1 MGGHVKIL
9 FKTFV
14 ISSIILVQSAQ
25 ASLRMPVFA
34 TELLKTASVANL
46 FGQNF
51 IFKNEDPQ
59 AQSRPIWILAG
70 DSLSSGWANKDSLL
84 ELYQTASRRPLQ
96 RAGSAFD
103 LLQHLPSSATTW
115 FAGSSFHYGVFGF
128 LSPEWANR
136 PDPNVYPEWVLVAT
150 SYAGAV
156 LMPEYSKNTDAK
168 DPVQLIKEVENP
180 ERAHLLTMSIGAN
193 DTCQGIDSVR
203 YQSQVEAKLKGLK
216 NHFRSRKMDYAF
228 WRVPEVENVHSRIM
242 KVLQALP
249 ERNSSEIN
257 AKNRLINYC
266 DTAWRRYCPAVFEN
280 PAGIQRNRNNLNRLY
295 AKYFGPTFDAGIDHL
310 NDFSNQEVMF
320 MLSSDCFH
328 PSRSGHKWISDRM
341 SRYLRAKGVAFR

>member
-1 MGGHVKIL
+1 
-9 FKTFV
+9 
-14 ISSIILVQSAQ
+14 
-25 ASLRMPVFA
+25 MPVFA

-136 PDPNVYPEWVLVAT
+136 PDPMFILSGFWWPLPMRVLC
-150 SYAGAV
+150 SC
-156 LMPEYSKNTDAK
+156 L
-168 DPVQLIKEVENP
+168 
-180 ERAHLLTMSIGAN
+180 SI
-193 DTCQGIDSVR
+193 QKI
-203 YQSQVEAKLKGLK
+203 QMLKTL
-216 NHFRSRKMDYAF
+216 F
-228 WRVPEVENVHSRIM
+228 
-242 KVLQALP
+242 
-249 ERNSSEIN
+249 SS
-257 AKNRLINYC
+257 
-266 DTAWRRYCPAVFEN
+266 
-280 PAGIQRNRNNLNRLY
+280 
-295 AKYFGPTFDAGIDHL
+295 
-310 NDFSNQEVMF
+310 
-320 MLSSDCFH
+320 
-328 PSRSGHKWISDRM
+328 
-341 SRYLRAKGVAFR
+341 